1 MNVNGKE
8 CRKRGISILL
18 TLIMVLTTMMPAWA
32 YGAETAGVSAVEPSS
47 QESAGEAQAVP
58 DEQQPGDEEE
68 NAPAVTDESGSST
81 QNEESGSSASG
92 STDVEKVQYFAVIS
106 SDRAGTENK
115 DDAPYIEAGD
125 CETAGKLLCSGEKDK
140 LEKQSDGVYK
150 GTQDL
155 NDGSSADCSDDNSY
169 EVALK
174 NYYGDGG
181 SARDGYRLE
190 GIDINGY
197 MIKMSE
203 IEADRDHHIRIA
215 KGSISGYGG
224 DADAY
229 VNGENG
235 KDIGLSFA
243 GSGVFSSDLKVTFI
257 FSDDAEKADNAV
269 VRQDAV
275 KAAAKA
281 ASKTGAAGAKAASS
295 HENQVRVIVENTT
308 YPKSEGALWDGT
320 LVDTWVDLNEDS
332 TMMSCIVAALD
343 TVGAKQTGAESNY
356 LSEINGL
363 AAFDGG
369 SMSGWMGTLNDW
381 FTNEGFGAFTVAA
394 GNAGDDTENSE
405 SAVPA

>member
-115 DDAPYIEAGD
+115 DDAPYIEAGIV
-125 CETAGKLLCSGEKDK
+125 KLQENCSVPVKKDK

-243 GSGVFSSDLKVTFI
+243 GSDGVFSSDLKVTFI

-320 LVDTWVDLNEDS
+320 LVDTWVDLNER
-332 TMMSCIVAALD
+332 LD
-343 TVGAKQTGAESNY
+343 DDELHSSSARYCRRKADRCRKQ
-356 LSEINGL
+356 LSL
-363 AAFDGG
+363 
-369 SMSGWMGTLNDW
+369 
-381 FTNEGFGAFTVAA
+381 
-394 GNAGDDTENSE
+394 
-405 SAVPA
+405 